1 MVEFPPHKFNGP
13 QNHPNPIPT
22 ITNPQFSGSMVD
34 YVKMI
39 AQSAHRAQPE
49 FNLYRGIIPGW
60 DNTARRQNSPTIV
73 VNNHPELYG
82 AWLSYLRAYTRHT
95 QAKPENSFLF
105 INAWNEWGEG
115 CHLEPDLRWGLR
127 FLEETKRSIWYDSA
141 DIPLAASRA
150 RLAALVREIIKT
162 QHIPAAP
169 DISVYRPKNP
179 LVPKFSLALQRFPA
193 LHRLIRWFYHR
204 AHALLK

>member
-1 MVEFPPHKFNGP
+1 
-13 QNHPNPIPT
+13 
-22 ITNPQFSGSMVD
+22 
-34 YVKMI
+34 MI

-82 AWLSYLRAYTRHT
+82 AWLSYLRAYARHT
-95 QAKPENSFLF
+95 QSRPENSFLF

-127 FLEETKRSIWYDSA
+127 FLEETKRSAWYDSA
-141 DIPLAASRA
+141 DSSLAASGA
-150 RLAALVREIIKT
+150 RLAAQVGEIVET

-169 DISVYRPKNP
+169 EISDYRPMNP
-179 LVPKFSLALQRFPA
+179 LVPKLSLALQRFPA
-193 LHRLIRWFYHR
+193 LHRLIRSVLSPCPC
-204 AHALLK
+204 ALGTDDDWHGRGRSALRPRWKIRSHLQGGIGMSQAGL